1 MATFSSTMSMGGI
14 LLESGAV
21 VSLHLDFAAV
31 VDVVFILVVDVLVV
45 VVVAVVDADV
55 AEDCKSILII
65 PSFGLLA
72 EEEDDGD
79 WVEMM
84 DLLSS
89 PILLL
94 SLSTKFSNS
103 LKSDKS
109 DLNLNNNKRRLKV

>member
-1 MATFSSTMSMGGI
+1 MSMGGI

-31 VDVVFILVVDVLVV
+31 VDVVFVLVVDVL

-72 EEEDDGD
+72 EEEADGD

-109 DLNLNNNKRRLKV
+109 DLKFELEPKSSR

>member
-1 MATFSSTMSMGGI
+1 MSMGGI

-31 VDVVFILVVDVLVV
+31 VDVVFVLVVDVL

-65 PSFGLLA
+65 PSFGLIA
-72 EEEDDGD
+72 EEEADGD

-109 DLNLNNNKRRLKV
+109 DLNLNNNKRRLQV

>member
-31 VDVVFILVVDVLVV
+31 VDVVFVLVVDVL

-65 PSFGLLA
+65 PSFGLIA
-72 EEEDDGD
+72 EEEADGD

-109 DLNLNNNKRRLKV
+109 DLNLNNNKKTP

>member
-31 VDVVFILVVDVLVV
+31 VDVVFVLVVDVL

-65 PSFGLLA
+65 PSFGLIA
-72 EEEDDGD
+72 EEEADGD

-109 DLNLNNNKRRLKV
+109 DLI

>member
-1 MATFSSTMSMGGI
+1 MGGI

-31 VDVVFILVVDVLVV
+31 VDVVFVLVVDVL

-65 PSFGLLA
+65 PSFGLIA
-72 EEEDDGD
+72 EEEADGD

-109 DLNLNNNKRRLKV
+109 DLNLNNNKKTP

>member
-31 VDVVFILVVDVLVV
+31 VDVVFVLVVDVL

>member
-31 VDVVFILVVDVLVV
+31 VDVVFVLVVDVLVV

-72 EEEDDGD
+72 EEEADGD

-109 DLNLNNNKRRLKV
+109 DLI

>member
-1 MATFSSTMSMGGI
+1 MSMGGI

-31 VDVVFILVVDVLVV
+31 VDVVFVLVVDVL

-109 DLNLNNNKRRLKV
+109 DLNLNNNKRWQLLNYYFLSS

>member
-31 VDVVFILVVDVLVV
+31 VDVVFVLVVDVL

-72 EEEDDGD
+72 EEEADGD

>member
-1 MATFSSTMSMGGI
+1 MGGI

-31 VDVVFILVVDVLVV
+31 VDVVFVLVVDVL

-72 EEEDDGD
+72 EEEADGD

-109 DLNLNNNKRRLKV
+109 DLNLNNNKRRLQV

>member
-1 MATFSSTMSMGGI
+1 MSMGGI

-31 VDVVFILVVDVLVV
+31 VDVVFVLVVDVL

>member
-1 MATFSSTMSMGGI
+1 MSMGGI

-31 VDVVFILVVDVLVV
+31 VDVVFVLVVDVL

-72 EEEDDGD
+72 EEEADGD

-109 DLNLNNNKRRLKV
+109 DLNLNNNKRRLKVLKESIQI

>member
-1 MATFSSTMSMGGI
+1 MSMGGI

-31 VDVVFILVVDVLVV
+31 VDVVFVLVVDVL

-65 PSFGLLA
+65 PSFGLIA
-72 EEEDDGD
+72 EEEADGD

-109 DLNLNNNKRRLKV
+109 DLKFEQQQKTP

>member
-1 MATFSSTMSMGGI
+1 MSMGGI

-31 VDVVFILVVDVLVV
+31 VDVVFVLVVDVL

-65 PSFGLLA
+65 PSFGLIA
-72 EEEDDGD
+72 EEEADGD

-109 DLNLNNNKRRLKV
+109 DLNLNNNKRRLKVLKESIQI

>member
-1 MATFSSTMSMGGI
+1 MSMGGI

-31 VDVVFILVVDVLVV
+31 VVFVLVVDVLVV

-72 EEEDDGD
+72 EEGADGD

-94 SLSTKFSNS
+94 FLSTKFSNS
-103 LKSDKS
+103 LKF
-109 DLNLNNNKRRLKV
+109 V

>member
-1 MATFSSTMSMGGI
+1 MSMGGI

-31 VDVVFILVVDVLVV
+31 VDVVFVLVVDVL

-109 DLNLNNNKRRLKV
+109 DLKFEQQQKTP

>member
-31 VDVVFILVVDVLVV
+31 VDVVFVLVDVLVV

-65 PSFGLLA
+65 PSFGLIA
-72 EEEDDGD
+72 EEEADGD

-103 LKSDKS
+103 LKSDK
-109 DLNLNNNKRRLKV
+109 N